1 MVLTGPVIRR
11 RLAACMLA
19 FFVLFLIL
27 SVRLFILQGVQ
38 AEDLQRRAGT
48 MDERKRRSPHARRN
62 PRSKR
67 RSACAERD
75 SVYRVRK
82 PTADCE
88 CRDVRTIDR
97 ADSGYGRKRRPEKS
111 FG

>member
-38 AEDLQRRAGT
+38 AEDLQRRAQAQWTSESAVRPRAAKSSIETAQCLRRARQRIPCAQAQGRLR
-48 MDERKRRSPHARRN
+48 MPRRSH
-62 PRSKR
+62 
-67 RSACAERD
+67 D
-75 SVYRVRK
+75 
-82 PTADCE
+82 
-88 CRDVRTIDR
+88 
-97 ADSGYGRKRRPEKS
+97 
-111 FG
+111 